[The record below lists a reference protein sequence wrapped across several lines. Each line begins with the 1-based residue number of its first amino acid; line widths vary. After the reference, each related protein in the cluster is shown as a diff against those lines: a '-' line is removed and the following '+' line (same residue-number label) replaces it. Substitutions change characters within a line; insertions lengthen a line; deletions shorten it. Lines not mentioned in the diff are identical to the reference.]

1 MNLKKLITVML
12 VIVMLLLQFSF
23 IEFKNFVYANNEEAI
38 SQNSEKYHYKQ
49 LTQEA
54 KKLYDAIYEMYVRG
68 ILKTGTQ
75 SYDLIENGCVTQE
88 QLEQYSN
95 GNTTLTK
102 AMDAARY
109 AFYADHPEMFY
120 VNIQKLRLRITK
132 DAQNNYYA
140 NIGSGTFKNYYI
152 DGFTSKEQVEEA
164 ITEFDSVVN
173 EIVQK
178 AQNIQEQEGAN
189 KKVEQ
194 IKLVH
199 NEIINNTSYRLESD
213 CTEGNEGFLGTP
225 YGALVKK
232 QAVCEGY
239 ARALKT
245 ILDKVGINCIL
256 VQGLH
261 QSEGSAAIE
270 HMWNYVEIEKETNA
284 RMVEKVWYA
293 VDCTLDD
300 PFLRIQNVDTTHPDF
315 VPGDDIQEGFENSR
329 WCMIGKE
336 SMNEHTVLENVEAAG
351 NYKFQYPELS
361 EEDYGI
367 DYVTNVNGLL
377 VKFKQDGTETEEY
390 KAGDFYISYNKKGY
404 ANAVKEGKYIL
415 MKYHEYRP
423 GDDIWR
429 EGNWGYMNPELYA
442 PGAFQDNG
450 DYIYISVPN
459 SEYVEFAVT
468 TLAPGT
474 GLDAYTYKG
483 DESDFVAQSGKL
495 YNPNGTYKAKPYI
508 KTQTPVSTA
517 SLRVGPT
524 YHVDV
529 TYDDD
534 LVFKQGETQA
544 SYKIESTGPTGADEA
559 EITNFNFDGKRRIT
573 FDLKFSKMWADDGA
587 MYTISVKGL
596 VGKNSGKEPME
607 IKYGAVNPILCS
619 FRMNSAKNWEVYAK
633 PTLLENEDLSMN
645 GWQTSDGTPVSDK
658 LRSRIAL
665 VATRTTSTDTDAM
678 NNLMEEKLGE
688 QNLVTSET
696 YNISLNVCKKYVV
709 KTGHRLRLSL
719 GFPAGYGPEDEG
731 VTFKA
736 YHFKR
741 DAQGNVTGVEEIP
754 CVITQYGL
762 MITCDSFSPFAIAVT
777 ENDGTT
783 NNTQSAVITST
794 EGGNVTGTYTNETGE
809 EKSIREAGNIFT
821 LTENKT
827 QTLNI
832 VPEEGFEIESIS
844 VGQKTIEIT
853 NKETMQL
860 EIGYNDIAN
869 GNNIIDVKFVAKTV
883 AQEEAAA
890 GRSVV
895 MPKAAP
901 AEIKMP
907 TTELLG
913 TINREIKL
921 TPEVIAE
928 EGNITYQ
935 WYKDGVAILG
945 QTNKTL
951 SIIPT
956 SIEDSGAYTLKV
968 TTMVGTTKEEVMSQ
982 PCNIKVRTFE
992 VAITSTNTQT
1002 NLQELQLGEEF
1013 EVDVEIVKVQN
1024 IVKGLVSLT
1033 GQLEYDVNFLEMKE
1047 IIAQG
1052 EWQLSEEDF
1061 NQDNFKFIIDS
1072 EKLVKEQGKI
1082 FKIKFKVKDTVA
1094 EDETSSIKIKGISA
1108 SGGNGL
1114 IVADDAEVE
1123 IGVKIKE
1130 EQEGEEKITSE
1141 KYVINNKD
1149 KDISKIESNTT
1160 VAMFKQNV
1168 VLENVTTN
1176 PQMVFLDKNGNTLTD
1191 ESILGTGMTVK
1202 VGKTLEYKLIVT
1214 GDINGDKEVT
1224 IDDLAEIKL
1233 HLIDYKKLE
1242 GIKLKAADIDYD
1254 GEITINDVAC
1264 IKLVIIGLHVIQ

>member
-1 MNLKKLITVML
+1 
-12 VIVMLLLQFSF
+12 
-23 IEFKNFVYANNEEAI
+23 
-38 SQNSEKYHYKQ
+38 
-49 LTQEA
+49 
-54 KKLYDAIYEMYVRG
+54 
-68 ILKTGTQ
+68 
-75 SYDLIENGCVTQE
+75 
-88 QLEQYSN
+88 
-95 GNTTLTK
+95 
-102 AMDAARY
+102 MDAARY

-132 DAQNNYYA
+132 DAQNKYYA
-140 NIGSGTFKNYYI
+140 NIGSGTLKNYYI
-152 DGFTSKEQVEEA
+152 DGFTSKEQVEEEIIA
-164 ITEFDSVVN
+164 FNSVVN
-173 EIVQK
+173 EIAQK
-178 AQNIQEQEGAN
+178 AQNIQEQEGKN
-189 KKVEQ
+189 KKIEQ

-213 CTEGNEGFLGTP
+213 CTPGNEGFLGTP

-245 ILDKVGINCIL
+245 ILDKIGINCIL

-261 QSEGSAAIE
+261 QSEDSAAIE
-270 HMWNYVEIEKETNA
+270 HMWNYVEIEKETSA
-284 RMVEKVWYA
+284 RIVEKVWYA

-300 PFLRIQNVDTTHPDF
+300 PFLRNTNMNTTDPNF
-315 VPGDDIQEGFENSR
+315 VPGSDIKEGFENTR
-329 WCMIGKE
+329 WCMLGKE
-336 SMNEHTVLENVEAAG
+336 SMNKEHTVLENVEAAG
-351 NYKFQYPELS
+351 NYKFEYPELN

-367 DYVTNVNGLL
+367 DYVTNINGLL

-390 KAGDFYISYNKKGY
+390 KAGDFYISYNGKGY
-404 ANAVKEGKYIL
+404 AQAREEGKYIL

-423 GDDIWR
+423 GDDIWL
-429 EGNWGYMNPELYA
+429 EGNWGYMDPELYA
-442 PGAFQDNG
+442 PGAFKDNG
-450 DYIYISVPN
+450 DYMYISVPN

-474 GLDAYTYKG
+474 GIEGLTYRG
-483 DESDFVAQSGKL
+483 DESDFVAESGKL

-508 KTQTPVSTA
+508 KTQTPMSTA
-517 SLRVGPT
+517 TIKVGPT
-524 YHVDV
+524 YNVDV

-534 LVFKQGETQA
+534 LVLKEGSTQIG
-544 SYKIESTGPTGADEA
+544 YKIESTGPTGASEA
-559 EITNFNFDGKRRIT
+559 QITNLKFDGKRRIT

-587 MYTISVKGL
+587 MYTISLTGV

-619 FRMNSAKNWEVYAK
+619 FRMNNAKNWEVFAR

-658 LRSRIAL
+658 LKSRIAL
-665 VATRTTSTDTDAM
+665 VATRTTTTDTNAM
-678 NNLMEEKLGE
+678 NGLMEEKLGE

-741 DAQGNVTGVEEIP
+741 DNKGNVIGVEEIP

-762 MITCDSFSPFAIAVT
+762 LVTCDSFSPFAIAVT
-777 ENDGTT
+777 KNDGSTG
-783 NNTQSAVITST
+783 NAQSAVITTT
-794 EGGNVTGTYTNETGE
+794 EGGNVTGTYTNDLGE
-809 EKSIREAGNIFT
+809 EKNIREEGNIFT

-827 QTLNI
+827 QILNI
-832 VPEEGFEIESIS
+832 VPEEGFEIESIA
-844 VGQKTIEIT
+844 VGQRIIDIT

-860 EIGYNDIAN
+860 EIGYNDITN

-883 AQEEAAA
+883 AQKETEA

-895 MPKAAP
+895 MPKAVSAQI
-901 AEIKMP
+901 EMP
-907 TTELLG
+907 TELLG

-935 WYKDGVAILG
+935 WYKDGVAIQG

-956 SIEDSGAYTLKV
+956 SIEDSGEYTLKV

-982 PCNIKVRTFE
+982 PCNIIIRTFE
-992 VAITSTNTQT
+992 VAITSANTQT
-1002 NLQELQLGEEF
+1002 NLQELQPNEEF
-1013 EVDVEIVKVQN
+1013 EVNVEIVKVQN
-1024 IVKGLVSLT
+1024 IVKGLISLI
-1033 GQLEYDVNFLEMKE
+1033 GQLEYDTNFLEMLE
-1047 IIAQG
+1047 ITAQG
-1052 EWQLSEEDF
+1052 EWQLSEDDF

-1082 FKIKFKVKDTVA
+1082 FKIKFKVKDTITQDVHGA
-1094 EDETSSIKIKGISA
+1094 IKIKGISA

-1114 IVADDAEVE
+1114 IVADDEEVE
-1123 IGVKIKE
+1123 IAVKIKE
-1130 EQEGEEKITSE
+1130 EGQEKITSE
-1141 KYVINNKD
+1141 KYVINDTD
-1149 KDISKIESNTT
+1149 KDISKIAPNTT

-1176 PQMVFLDKNGNTLTD
+1176 PQMVFLDKDGNTLTD

-1202 VGKTLEYKLIVT
+1202 IGKTLQYTLIVT

-1224 IDDLAEIKL
+1224 IDDLAEIKM

-1242 GIKLKAADIDYD
+1242 GIKLKAADVDND
-1254 GEITINDVAC
+1254 SEISINDVAC
-1264 IKLVIIGLHVIQ
+1264 MKLVIVGLHEVK